1 METPSSSNRLG
12 DETSPYLRQHADN
25 PVHWMAWSDESLQR
39 ARSEGKPILLSIGYS
54 ACHWCHVMAHE
65 SFEDEATAALM
76 NQLFVNIKVDRE
88 ERPDLDRIYQTAHQF
103 ITQRPGGW
111 PLTMFLMPEDQT
123 PFFGGTYFPPE
134 PRHGMPAFRDVL
146 ARVADYYREHR
157 GEIARQAAAVR
168 ETYDR
173 LVPPPAPAGQVLDA
187 SVLDQ
192 ARTGLERNFD
202 EQNGGFGQAPKFP
215 HPTRIET
222 LLRRWRARANSD
234 EPDLGA
240 LYMATLMLQKMARGG
255 LYDQLGGGF
264 CRYSVDAR
272 WMIPHFEKMLYDNG
286 PLLALYA
293 QVWRA
298 TGDEF
303 YRDVANGTADWVI
316 AEMQSADG
324 GYFATLDA
332 DSDGEEGK
340 YYVWQKDEVATLLD
354 DDEYALFSAFF
365 GLNGPPNFE
374 GAWHLRQAMGLED
387 LARSADRTPG
397 AVRRVLDSARTK
409 LLGQR
414 AQRVRPARDE
424 KILTGWNGLM
434 IRGMA
439 IAARALDRADLAES
453 ARRAADFLHQ
463 NLWRNGRLL
472 AVCTDGRARLPA
484 YLDDYAY
491 LADGLLEL
499 LQTEWRS
506 EYLSWA
512 TDLADCLLEHF
523 EDRANGGFYFTA
535 DDHERLVHRP
545 KSFSDDATPA
555 GAGIATQVLVRLG
568 HLLARGDYLVAAERC
583 LRAAWPAL
591 DQYPHAHCALLN
603 ALEEFLDP
611 GETVILRGDQVAL
624 ADWRAVAGML
634 YSPKRMVFAIP
645 PDAEDLPA
653 AIAQRAARPGPV
665 AYVCRGSSCT
675 APIERLEDFAA
686 EFNSSS

>member
-1 METPSSSNRLG
+1 METPSSRNRLG

-25 PVHWMAWSDESLQR
+25 PVHWMAWSDESLRR

-76 NQLFVNIKVDRE
+76 NELFVNIKVDRE
-88 ERPDLDRIYQTAHQF
+88 ERPDLDKIYQTAHQF

-111 PLTMFLMPEDQT
+111 PLTMFLTPEDQT

-146 ARVADYYREHR
+146 ARVADYHREHR
-157 GEIARQAAAVR
+157 DEIARQATAVR

-173 LVPPPAPAGQVLDA
+173 LVPPPAPAGQTLDA

-192 ARTGLERNFD
+192 ARTGLESNFD

-215 HPTRIET
+215 HPTSIET

-234 EPDLGA
+234 EPDVRA
-240 LYMATLMLQKMARGG
+240 LYMATLTLQKMARGG

-298 TGDEF
+298 SGDEF
-303 YRDVANGTADWVI
+303 YREIANGTADWVI

-332 DSDGEEGK
+332 DSEGEEGK
-340 YYVWQKDEVATLLD
+340 YYVWRKDEIAALLD
-354 DDEYALFSAFF
+354 DEEYALFAPFF
-365 GLNGPPNFE
+365 GLDGPPNFE
-374 GAWHLRQAMGLED
+374 GAWHLRQTVGLED
-387 LARSADRTPG
+387 LARTADRTPG
-397 AVRRVLDSARTK
+397 AVRRVLDSARAK
-409 LLGQR
+409 LLRQR
-414 AQRVRPARDE
+414 SRRIRPARDE

-453 ARRAADFLHQ
+453 AQRAADFLHQ

-506 EYLSWA
+506 EYLAWA

-523 EDRANGGFYFTA
+523 EDRVNGGFYFTA

-555 GAGIATQVLVRLG
+555 GTGIATRVLIRLG
-568 HLLARGDYLVAAERC
+568 HLLARSDYLTAAERC
-583 LRAAWPAL
+583 LRAAWAAL

-624 ADWRAVAGML
+624 ADWQAVAGML

-645 PDAEDLPA
+645 PDAKDLPA

-665 AYVCRGSSCT
+665 AYICQGSSCT
-675 APIERLEDFAA
+675 APIERLEDLAA
-686 EFNSSS
+686 EFNG